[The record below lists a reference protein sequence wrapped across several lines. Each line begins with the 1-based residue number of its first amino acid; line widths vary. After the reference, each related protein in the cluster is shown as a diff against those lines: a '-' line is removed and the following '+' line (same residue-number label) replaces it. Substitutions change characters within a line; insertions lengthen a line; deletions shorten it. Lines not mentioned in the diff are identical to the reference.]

1 MNGSNSNTSGSNT
14 AKLRFKPSDESALV
28 SAAIR
33 AELERDGY
41 VVIEAVV
48 EGNVVI
54 SPTPPDDTTKVW
66 WPSDV
71 NGVPQGSPKVYDT
84 ESGEWVAIDSNFTP
98 YVPPDQRNGTFF
110 TPAGGSTQTAG
121 PFTAMHGGSNYQIIL
136 TPTLFTGGV
145 WQTPPASFPS
155 NFGYF
160 IANKS
165 NTLFTVQFYGIPVG
179 GLSWEWEAREIV
191 TP

>member
-1 MNGSNSNTSGSNT
+1 MNGANSNTSGQST
-14 AKLRFKPSDESALV
+14 FKLRFKPAGESALV
-28 SAAIR
+28 SKAIR
-33 AELERDGY
+33 EELERDGY
-41 VVIEAVV
+41 VVVEVTN

-54 SPTPPDDTTKVW
+54 SPTPPEDTTKVW

-71 NGVPQGSPKVYDT
+71 NGVPQGSPKVYNPNT
-84 ESGEWVAIDSNFTP
+84 GQWEAIDSNFTP
-98 YVPPDQRNGTFF
+98 YTPPDQRNGTFF

-121 PFTAMHGGSNYQIIL
+121 PFTALHGGTNYHITL

-145 WQTPPASFPS
+145 WQTPPVSFPN

-165 NTLFTVQFYGIPVG
+165 NTLFTVQFYGIPTG
-179 GLSWEWEAREIV
+179 GLSWEWQAREIV